1 MMMRTTTGGSINTEE
16 EQILC
21 GLLGSIL
28 ENVLMRS
35 LDEIATMTTQGHEEN
50 EYGSDV
56 RMLQRSDT
64 VQIALFF

>member
-1 MMMRTTTGGSINTEE
+1 
-16 EQILC
+16 
-21 GLLGSIL
+21 
-28 ENVLMRS
+28 MRS

-64 VQIALFF
+64 VQIALFFLKKYLFAIRLAAPGLSCGMQVLVP

>member
-1 MMMRTTTGGSINTEE
+1 
-16 EQILC
+16 
-21 GLLGSIL
+21 
-28 ENVLMRS
+28 MRS

-64 VQIALFF
+64 VQIALFFKKNIYLLFVWLHQVLAVACRF